1 MLVGRLPFNGSQYEI
16 LQDQLKRKIFVRNIE
31 NKALA
36 NVIKKA
42 TEKVQC
48 HRYSSIAEFRVAI
61 DVAENTRTT
70 NTDVKDNKPKER
82 KYDFDD
88 GTGYT

>member
-1 MLVGRLPFNGSQYEI
+1 MGFLSNLLTGLGF
-16 LQDQLKRKIFVRNIE
+16 
-31 NKALA
+31 
-36 NVIKKA
+36 
-42 TEKVQC
+42 
-48 HRYSSIAEFRVAI
+48 AI

-88 GTGYT
+88 GTGYTSEDFLRERRKRQKERKNKPKTPKTKTTDENVR

>member
-1 MLVGRLPFNGSQYEI
+1 MGFLSNLLTGLGF
-16 LQDQLKRKIFVRNIE
+16 
-31 NKALA
+31 
-36 NVIKKA
+36 
-42 TEKVQC
+42 
-48 HRYSSIAEFRVAI
+48 AI

-88 GTGYT
+88 GTGYTSEDFLRERRKRQKERKNKTKTQKNKTTDENVR

>member
-1 MLVGRLPFNGSQYEI
+1 MGFLSNLLTGLGF
-16 LQDQLKRKIFVRNIE
+16 
-31 NKALA
+31 
-36 NVIKKA
+36 
-42 TEKVQC
+42 
-48 HRYSSIAEFRVAI
+48 AI

-88 GTGYT
+88 GTGYTSEDFLRERRKRQKERKNKTKTPKTKTTDENVR

>member
-1 MLVGRLPFNGSQYEI
+1 MGFLSNLLTGLGF
-16 LQDQLKRKIFVRNIE
+16 
-31 NKALA
+31 
-36 NVIKKA
+36 
-42 TEKVQC
+42 
-48 HRYSSIAEFRVAI
+48 AI

-88 GTGYT
+88 GTGYTSEDFLRERRKRQKERKNKTETPKTKTTDENVR

>member
-1 MLVGRLPFNGSQYEI
+1 MGFLSNLLTGLGF
-16 LQDQLKRKIFVRNIE
+16 
-31 NKALA
+31 
-36 NVIKKA
+36 
-42 TEKVQC
+42 
-48 HRYSSIAEFRVAI
+48 AI

-88 GTGYT
+88 GTGYTSEDFLRERRKRQKERKNKTKTQKIKTTDENVR

>member
-1 MLVGRLPFNGSQYEI
+1 MGFLSNLLTGLGF
-16 LQDQLKRKIFVRNIE
+16 
-31 NKALA
+31 
-36 NVIKKA
+36 
-42 TEKVQC
+42 
-48 HRYSSIAEFRVAI
+48 AI

-88 GTGYT
+88 GTGYKSEDFLRERRKRQKERKNKTKTQKIKTTDENVR

>member
-1 MLVGRLPFNGSQYEI
+1 MGFLSNLLTGLGF
-16 LQDQLKRKIFVRNIE
+16 
-31 NKALA
+31 
-36 NVIKKA
+36 
-42 TEKVQC
+42 
-48 HRYSSIAEFRVAI
+48 AI

-88 GTGYT
+88 GTGYTSEDFLRERRKRQKERKNKTETPKAKTTDENVR